1 MNEPTQSNTKAVTS
15 GCPPVPQS
23 IMTASRKEHKCVE
36 LKIFAGHL
44 PDDVQGHIFF
54 IGPVGTVESGGLPF
68 KDGDSFLNGDGMV
81 YRLDFD
87 QKGKVTLKTQITK
100 PLDYHFDEATKG
112 TKLGFRN
119 HGILRFSLLL
129 GARNELNT
137 AFLPVKFSQ
146 DEPERLLVTYD
157 AGRPYEID
165 TDTLE
170 VITPVGSNKEWRPEI
185 NLHYFFPP
193 IFSTAHPAFDT
204 YTHEMFAV
212 NYGRSLE
219 NFIDTVPSLEEVDKL
234 FPEVR
239 QFWEQFRGLE
249 DFVYL
254 IRWDGEHPLE
264 RWTLVNPDGSPVS
277 IKQTIHQIG
286 VTKDYVVL
294 MDTSFSTG
302 LAQILNNPFPD
313 HKERERILRH
323 LLESAPSPD
332 SILYIVSRS
341 ELTKG
346 QHPAMNEPEVK
357 VVVRKVVIPL
367 EASHFLVNYDNPDD
381 KITLHISH
389 ICAWD
394 VAEWLRT
401 YDLSA
406 YPPHDPV
413 SSPWPGMELNLMDI
427 SRLGRYVI
435 DGKSQEETP
444 IESKVI
450 SDQKYTWGPSLYTY
464 LDRLPS
470 GMTPGHLDNIYW
482 SSFGLWKDL
491 MTQFMCYL
499 YRNYKYQQV
508 PQSKVLSLAEN
519 GIPPCLFRLQTCSM
533 DIADQYQFPP
543 GYMVSSPQFM
553 PRRGNQGSSTD
564 GYIVCTVFTPE
575 RNEIWIFNAEAL
587 SQGAICKLY
596 DSSVNFAFTLHTAW
610 LQEIG
615 SRSTKYKISLKEDY
629 EELAK
634 NFQSHPEFEKEIE
647 DLFAKELYRR
657 LETE

>member
-1 MNEPTQSNTKAVTS
+1 MSEITQSNTKAVTS

-23 IMTASRKEHKCVE
+23 IMTASRDEIDVE
-36 LKIFAGHL
+36 LKICEGHL
-44 PDDVQGHIFF
+44 PDDLQGDIFF

-81 YRLDFD
+81 YRLDFN
-87 QKGKVTLKTQITK
+87 QKGKVTVKTKIAK
-100 PLDYHFDEATKG
+100 PLDYYFDEATKG

-119 HGILRFSLLL
+119 HGILRFSLIL

-146 DEPERLLVTYD
+146 DESERLLVTYD
-157 AGRPYEID
+157 AGRPYEIN
-165 TDTLE
+165 THTLE
-170 VITPVGSNKEWRPEI
+170 VKTPVGSNKEWRPEI
-185 NLHYFFPP
+185 NLPYLFPP

-219 NFIDTVPSLEEVDKL
+219 NFIDTIPFLEEVDKL

-239 QFWEQFRGLE
+239 KFWEQFKGLE

-254 IRWDGEHPLE
+254 IRWDGVNPLE

-313 HKERERILRH
+313 NKERERILRQ
-323 LLESAPSPD
+323 LLESPPSPD
-332 SILYIVSRS
+332 SIIYIVSRS
-341 ELTKG
+341 DLAKG
-346 QHPAMNEPEVK
+346 QRPAMNEPEVK

-367 EASHFLVNYDNPDD
+367 EASHFLVDYDNPDD

-435 DGKSQEETP
+435 DGKSQEEAP
-444 IESKVI
+444 VESKVI
-450 SDQKYTWGPSLYTY
+450 SDRRYTWGPSLYTY

-470 GMTPGHLDNIYW
+470 GMTPGQLDNIYW

-499 YRNYKYQQV
+499 FRDYKYQQV
-508 PQSKVLSLAEN
+508 PQSKLLSLAEQ

-533 DIADQYQFPP
+533 EIADQYLFPP
-543 GYMVSSPQFM
+543 GFMVSSPQFM

-564 GYIVCTVFTPE
+564 GYITCNVFTPE
-575 RNEIWIFNAEAL
+575 RNEIWIFKADAL
-587 SQGAICKLY
+587 SEGAICKLY
-596 DSSVNFAFTLHTAW
+596 HESLNFAFTLHTAW
-610 LQEIG
+610 LPQIG
-615 SRSTKYKISLKEDY
+615 SRLAEYKISLQEDY

-634 NFQSHPEFEKEIE
+634 KFQYPPEFEKEIQE
-647 DLFAKELYRR
+647 LFAKELYPRF
-657 LETE
+657 ESE